1 MIQLFVVFFIFYQ
14 KYCGYVKRIITE
26 YYLFVIIS
34 LKMLIKKAL
43 VLTRAFNIFG
53 GIKKETPTISCQGL
67 PYFFEKILEFQSYC

>member
-1 MIQLFVVFFIFYQ
+1 
-14 KYCGYVKRIITE
+14 
-26 YYLFVIIS
+26 
-34 LKMLIKKAL
+34 MLIKKAL